1 MIFPLPQIDATRPLY
16 LYGAGMM
23 GVSYKR
29 QIEQRGMLHLLK
41 GFIEDQPSTQCYLG
55 VPVIKRSDLTA
66 QQVMQSQFLIASN
79 RLAQVFGENLVAQ
92 GCRKENIVYPAALA
106 WNGRSV
112 VNAVKH
118 DQRVC
123 IYPAISNCD
132 DLRLIGD
139 KVRKKSMLLAR
150 KGVEVRVTIVVEASV
165 NFDGI
170 GCAGG
175 ELIRIGSG
183 EPYPHALLQQ
193 SDAILIFNSSD
204 LNCLDVAYHGKVYF
218 YGISVLSSFANRV
231 KRYLVLSQLMRHAQS
246 IEKLK
251 GKKRLRVAFLALHAS
266 VWKVDAVFTRMLDN
280 PFFDPLI
287 VVCPYVS
294 FGEERMWADMQQ
306 SCEYF
311 EGKGYPFICSYDV
324 AEQRWLSLAE
334 IGVDIV
340 FFTNPHNLTRKEYY
354 QDAYMGYL
362 SCYVPYHHEVCR
374 YGGDHAQ
381 YNQDFHNVLWK
392 IFVPHRYSLD
402 TFKAVS
408 VAKGMNVIVT
418 GYPAMEGLLERK
430 VRGDNVDA
438 WKTNDGRCRV
448 IWAPHHTIDN
458 AVLPYS
464 NFLKYAQ
471 AFRNVAAVMKDQVVW
486 SFKPHPLLKPKLYKH
501 ASWGREK
508 TDEYYAYW
516 ATQPHAQLDEGEYI
530 DLFLSADAM
539 IHDSGSFLAE
549 FLYVQKPVLYLF
561 SENNQDDYY
570 SDFGLAALEACDIG
584 HCFDDV
590 LAFLGRLIDSTWQ
603 LKDAHG
609 AFLAKEIMPYF
620 ENELPSQKILSEIGR
635 LVN

>member
-1 MIFPLPQIDATRPLY
+1 MIFPLPQIEATRPLY

-29 QIEQRGMLHLLK
+29 QIEQRGMLHLLQ
-41 GFIEDQPSTQCYLG
+41 GFIEDQPSTERYLG

-66 QQVMQSQFLIASN
+66 RQVTESQFLIASS
-79 RLAQVFGENLVAQ
+79 RLGHVFEENLIAQ
-92 GCRKENIVYPAALA
+92 GCAKESIVYPAALA

-112 VNAVKH
+112 IDAVKH

-123 IYPAISNCD
+123 IYPVISNRD
-132 DLRLIGD
+132 DLRLIGG
-139 KVRKKSMLLAR
+139 KVRKKNMLLAR
-150 KGVEVRVTIVVEASV
+150 NGVKVRVTVVVEASA
-165 NFDGI
+165 NLDMTDY
-170 GCAGG
+170 AGV
-175 ELIRIGSG
+175 ELIRIGSE

-193 SDAILIFNSSD
+193 TDAILIFNGSD
-204 LNCLDVAYHGKVYF
+204 LSRLDVAYHDKVYF
-218 YGISVLSSFANRV
+218 YGISVLSSFASRV
-231 KRYLVLSQLMRHAQS
+231 KRYLAVSQPVKHAQL

-251 GKKRLRVAFLALHAS
+251 GKRRLRVAFLALHAS
-266 VWKVDAVFTRMLDN
+266 VWKVDAVFTKMLN
-280 PFFDPLI
+280 SPSFDPLI

-294 FGEERMWADMQQ
+294 FGEERMWADMRQ

-311 EGKGYPFICSYDV
+311 EGKGYPFICSYDA
-324 AEQRWLSLAE
+324 AEQRWLNLTE
-334 IGVDIV
+334 LGIDIV

-354 QDAYMGYL
+354 QEAYLGFL

-381 YNQDFHNVLWK
+381 YNQDFHNALWK
-392 IFVPHRYSLD
+392 IFVPHRYSFN

-408 VAKGMNVIVT
+408 VARGTNVIVT
-418 GYPAMEGLLERK
+418 GYPAMEGLLEK
-430 VRGDNVDA
+430 KARGVNVDA
-438 WKTNDGRCRV
+438 WKTNDGRYRV

-471 AFRNVAAVMKDQVVW
+471 AFRSAADIMKDQVVW

-549 FLYVQKPVLYLF
+549 FLYVQKPVLYLY

-570 SDFGLAALEACDIG
+570 SGFGLAALDACEIG

-590 LAFLGRLIDSTWQ
+590 MAFLGRLIESTWQ

-609 AFLAKEIMPYF
+609 SFLAKEIMPYF
-620 ENELPSQKILSEIGR
+620 ENELPSQKILNEIGQ
-635 LVN
+635 LVS